1 MINEL
6 SRGDSTGP
14 GVDHGACRYRIV
26 FHGEAG
32 PYSND
37 HTSRS
42 SSVYESDRP
51 RIIVG

>member
-14 GVDHGACRYRIV
+14 GVDHDIAVIEPCFSG
-26 FHGEAG
+26 AG
-32 PYSND
+32 PHSD
-37 HTSRS
+37 IHRTSRS
-42 SSVYESDRP
+42 SSVYESDRR